1 MLCWLESC
9 LREGQGRLVL
19 PDTHPNV
26 SQFVIRVQIIAIAP
40 AMRAGLRALLAA
52 EGLDV
57 AGESATLD
65 AALGAVPFDVLLLA
79 DAELL
84 TDGARMFSP
93 EPRLALVVLADDPRV
108 VAQVRALPL
117 AGWAVLP
124 PDAEP
129 GELGVAV
136 RAAAA
141 GLVTL
146 GAALAARVLG
156 GRVVAEPMAEAEPLT
171 GREREV
177 LDLVGQGLS
186 NKLIARQLGISE
198 HTVKFHLSSI
208 FAKLGAASR
217 TDAINRG
224 ARQGLITL

>member
-1 MLCWLESC
+1 
-9 LREGQGRLVL
+9 
-19 PDTHPNV
+19 
-26 SQFVIRVQIIAIAP
+26 
-40 AMRAGLRALLAA
+40 MRAGLRALLAA
-52 EGLDV
+52 EGLVV
-57 AGESATLD
+57 AGEAATLGAALD
-65 AALGAVPFDVLLLA
+65 AAQLDVLLVA

-84 TDGARMFSP
+84 GDAARSMPP
-93 EPRLALVVLADDPRV
+93 EPRLALVLLADDPRV
-108 VAQVRALPL
+108 VAQLRVLPL

-124 PDAEP
+124 PDADP
-129 GELGVAV
+129 GELSAAV
-136 RAAAA
+136 QAAAA
-141 GLVTL
+141 GLVTF
-146 GAALAARVLG
+146 GASLAARVLG
-156 GRVVAEPMAEAEPLT
+156 ARPAAEPLVDPGAEPLT